1 MALNSLAIATG
12 IAALGPITASGTI
25 DILDITAEPNQVQPR
40 DCPLMFPMPNGYL
53 GGSNSEP
60 SDGPETFGTP
70 TTRSWVF
77 DRSYKYVYLHA
88 PVGAGR
94 GLLDQNPGMCQN
106 ADAISTAL
114 TQLDLAGI
122 DVKNVG
128 IGQFGVLQDPAG
140 NKFYGYLVTVLLR
153 ERINA

>member
-25 DILDITAEPNQVQPR
+25 NILDITAEPQQVQPR
-40 DCPLMFPMPNGYL
+40 DCPVMFPMPNGWM
-53 GGSNSEP
+53 GGGNNEP

-77 DRSYKYVYLHA
+77 NRSYKYVYLHA
-88 PVGAGR
+88 PAGAGR
-94 GLLDQNPGMCQN
+94 GLLDNNPGMSQN
-106 ADAISTAL
+106 ADAIISAL
-114 TQLDLAGI
+114 VQLDLTNI

-140 NKFYGYLVTVLLR
+140 SKFYGYLVTVMLR